1 MKICYDQGCNH
12 RSGHRNK
19 MTALPILF
27 AKGLTKIVPLVAA
40 SMFVKFKRNLLIRR
54 RYRDILGGSFYGRNT
69 VKNGQS

>member
-1 MKICYDQGCNH
+1 
-12 RSGHRNK
+12 

-54 RYRDILGGSFYGRNT
+54 YRDTLGGSFYGKKYSKKWTILMYGR
-69 VKNGQS
+69 QL

>member
-1 MKICYDQGCNH
+1 
-12 RSGHRNK
+12 

-54 RYRDILGGSFYGRNT
+54 RYRDTLGGSFYG
-69 VKNGQS
+69 